1 MVSQRHMRIATKVL
15 VGAAVLALG
24 SGAAHATGGAVDG
37 ATPRA
42 AEIARL
48 QHAWGTDVV
57 RSGLPI
63 DGSQAI
69 LVGTRDVALLHSSS
83 PQRWLGSRYPVVVIF
98 APAPGSV
105 RPFSEDECG
114 THGMMSTRDSQS
126 RA

>member
-1 MVSQRHMRIATKVL
+1 MVVKSHSGITTKVL
-15 VGAAVLALG
+15 VGAAVLCLG
-24 SGAAHATGGAVDG
+24 AGAAHASGPVDG
-37 ATPRA
+37 AAARA

-57 RSGLPI
+57 RSGLPVE
-63 DGSQAI
+63 GSGAI
-69 LVGTRDVALLHSSS
+69 LVGTRDMALLHSSS
-83 PQRWLGSRYPVVVIF
+83 PQRWLGSRYPVVVIY

-114 THGMMSTRDSQS
+114 TQGMMSTRDQA